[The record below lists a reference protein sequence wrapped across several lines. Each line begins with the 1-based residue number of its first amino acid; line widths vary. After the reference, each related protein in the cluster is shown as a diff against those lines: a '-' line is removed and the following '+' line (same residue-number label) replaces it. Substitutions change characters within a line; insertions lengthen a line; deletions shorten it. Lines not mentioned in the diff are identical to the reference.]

1 MSRFSKFAGDCRL
14 VREDTPI
21 IHNITNYVAMNFSAN
36 ALLAIGA
43 SPIMSSEPEEMED
56 ISAISSALVVN
67 IGCIEKAQAAAMEIA
82 ASIAFR
88 TGKPW
93 VLDPV
98 GAGASRYRTEAALS
112 LAKRFRPSVI
122 RGNASEIIALS
133 RALEDAAADGA
144 KGSGSRGVDS
154 SEESIAAVEYGKSLA
169 SALGTVVSISGAVD
183 YVTDGTEVVSIA
195 NGTPMMHSVTATGCV
210 ASAVTAAFLAVDPD
224 ALSAASCAMAIMGT
238 AGEEAARR
246 SSEPGSF
253 AVGFIDA
260 LASAD
265 PDASALKIR
274 SCDAKAGAETGRGSL
289 YRKELLR
296 EQLSLYLVTDRS
308 LAGGKPVEEIVRAAV
323 AGGVTMVQLREKD
336 IPTRDFIDEAIALKA
351 ALSGTGVPL
360 IINDRVDV
368 ALAADADGVHIGQSD
383 MPYEAARSL
392 MGPEKIIGLSVEN
405 MDQVLLANSLDVD
418 YIGVSPVFA
427 TPTKTDTAA
436 PFGLE
441 GLAEAVRKSGHPAVA
456 IGGMNAKTAA
466 DVIAAGADGI
476 AVVSAIMASED
487 PRSSAAELAALARRS
502 WSSAVWKKTARI
514 YDAILAHPFLTEMAA
529 GVLDAAKFDR
539 YLAQDE
545 VYIGNYGRSMF
556 ALSDIMENPEEKDMF
571 VAFAREGIESEK
583 LMHELLIGR
592 FGIDTA
598 VASSVVTSTYNIH
611 TEAAVATGVKEI
623 GLAAILPC
631 AWVYNEV
638 GKAVLETTRLE
649 GNPYKEWMSEY
660 GNEEF
665 TRGVELLLSMADRW
679 AAAAAPDVRARMT
692 VAFLEAALMEY
703 AFWDYGYC
711 GDSKSYGYMQNLE
724 NWL

>member
-514 YDAILAHPFLTEMAA
+514 YD
-529 GVLDAAKFDR
+529 
-539 YLAQDE
+539 
-545 VYIGNYGRSMF
+545 
-556 ALSDIMENPEEKDMF
+556 
-571 VAFAREGIESEK
+571 
-583 LMHELLIGR
+583 
-592 FGIDTA
+592 
-598 VASSVVTSTYNIH
+598 
-611 TEAAVATGVKEI
+611 
-623 GLAAILPC
+623 
-631 AWVYNEV
+631 
-638 GKAVLETTRLE
+638 
-649 GNPYKEWMSEY
+649 
-660 GNEEF
+660 
-665 TRGVELLLSMADRW
+665 
-679 AAAAAPDVRARMT
+679 
-692 VAFLEAALMEY
+692 
-703 AFWDYGYC
+703 
-711 GDSKSYGYMQNLE
+711 SKSYGYMQNLE